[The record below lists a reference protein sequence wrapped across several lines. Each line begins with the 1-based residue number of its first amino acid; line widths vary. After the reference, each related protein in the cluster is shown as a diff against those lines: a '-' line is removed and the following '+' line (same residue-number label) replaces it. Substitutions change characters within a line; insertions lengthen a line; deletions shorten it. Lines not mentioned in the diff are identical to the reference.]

1 MRLHQLDLWGEIT
14 LPVQAAVKML
24 NRQFDVQGETLKSA
38 ARYTGWIIG
47 SCGAPNANGRKHA
60 RDLGNQ
66 IRKKNM
72 NSFVFEEISLQNP
85 RNGFKPLRNKVNM

>member
-24 NRQFDVQGETLKSA
+24 NRQFDVQGETLKSV
-38 ARYTGWIIG
+38 ARYMEWITGIY
-47 SCGAPNANGRKHA
+47 GAPNANGRKHA

-66 IRKKNM
+66 IRKK
-72 NSFVFEEISLQNP
+72 I
-85 RNGFKPLRNKVNM
+85 